1 MLLQR
6 IVSLLRRSTGLL
18 PCSIRLHALTALD
31 VALRAAEPENIF
43 VPPVVAQKRCGC
55 AVDVGANNGVTTCIM
70 ARHFDQVL
78 AFEANPRLAG
88 ELKKCAPAN
97 VKVEGVALSSSAGQA
112 TLTVPVS
119 AGVTLEGWGS
129 MEAPLAQ
136 NFEGLRQLTVETRT
150 LDSFQLPRLD
160 YLKIDVEGHEMAVL
174 HGARETLARCHPW
187 LAVEAMGDQQ
197 ERVREFLKALGY
209 QESSLQALCSRVGTA
224 HNLVFIP
231 PPITPS

>member
-1 MLLQR
+1 M
-6 IVSLLRRSTGLL
+6 IVHRLISLVRRGTCLL
-18 PCSIRLHALTALD
+18 PPRF
-31 VALRAAEPENIF
+31 ALRTLTFIDSLIGSAEPENVH
-43 VPPVVAQKRCGC
+43 VPLLVARQRHAV

-174 HGARETLARCHPW
+174 RGARETLARCHPW